1 MTGDQPIGREDELA
15 AITAF
20 VQAAPAG
27 PAGMV
32 LSGSAGIGK
41 TILWLQGVSLA
52 GAAGVDVLTSR
63 PDRRDGFAYAAL
75 ADLLTTL
82 RACGRPAPG
91 SPAPGVGGRI
101 AAR

>member
-52 GAAGVDVLTSR
+52 ASSR
-63 PDRRDGFAYAAL
+63 RRR
-75 ADLLTTL
+75 ADEPP
-82 RACGRPAPG
+82 RGRPRRR
-91 SPAPGVGGRI
+91 SPTPPSPI
-101 AAR
+101 C